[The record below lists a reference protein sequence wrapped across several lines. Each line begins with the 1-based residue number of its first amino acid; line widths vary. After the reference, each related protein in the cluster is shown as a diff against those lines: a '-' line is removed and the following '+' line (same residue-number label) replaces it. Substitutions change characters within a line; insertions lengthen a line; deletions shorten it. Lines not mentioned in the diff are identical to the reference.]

1 VTASDLSR
9 NLASKKCKKQ
19 KETSVFRMI
28 RGGQGFVTRP
38 WIGVLAFLIAALA
51 LVAVAP
57 VQAAPMAQ
65 AGPTATVLVDSLNI
79 RSGPGTSYKV
89 AGSAAKGTKL
99 SVVGQSGSCAWLQIA
114 KGGKTAGWVSGNPS
128 FTKLSTACSK
138 VPAAT
143 APAATT
149 GSSSAQGC
157 AVLVNQLAFDVK
169 LSVKRTD
176 GWSTADGAGR
186 CRKADLRGARPD
198 TATFTATGM
207 PLP

>member
-1 VTASDLSR
+1 
-9 NLASKKCKKQ
+9 
-19 KETSVFRMI
+19 RMI

-38 WIGVLAFLIAALA
+38 WIGVVAFLIAALA

-114 KGGKTAGWVSGNPS
+114 RGGKTAGWVSGNPS

-149 GSSSAQGC
+149 GSSTAPGC

-176 GWSTADGAGR
+176 GWSTALAVPVGAEKQICVAPGQY
-186 CRKADLRGARPD
+186 
-198 TATFTATGM
+198 TATFTAAGM
-207 PLP
+207 PTSMSFPVAVKGGESYRIPLSLRGQ